1 MTLKDCFSD
10 QYRTRDGAEVFTF
23 HFQRQPEGDW
33 FFSYARTP
41 SSKLAGGENFVVSRE
56 RFTGNTLADLR
67 VQAAEFSERER
78 MGEEIPTSGWRGQP
92 RLLEF
97 RSS

>member
-10 QYRTRDGAEVFTF
+10 QYRTSDGRAVFTF
-23 HFQRQPEGDW
+23 HFQRQLGDEW
-33 FFSYARTP
+33 FFSYAVT
-41 SSKLAGGENFVVSRE
+41 STSKLPFDVRFNVSGE

-67 VQAAEFSERER
+67 VQAADFSERYHEQ
-78 MGEEIPTSGWRGQP
+78 EIPHDGWRSQP

-97 RSS
+97 RSG